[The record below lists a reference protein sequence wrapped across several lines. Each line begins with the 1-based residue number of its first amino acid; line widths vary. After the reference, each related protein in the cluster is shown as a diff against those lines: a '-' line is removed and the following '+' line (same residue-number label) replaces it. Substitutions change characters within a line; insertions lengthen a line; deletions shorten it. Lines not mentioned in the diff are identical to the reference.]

1 MNKLLNLSE
10 SPAVSYFDDG
20 FWNLFVKGTTSQIP
34 FDLLLEHFL
43 SFLLNGFLEVLGKPS
58 QKIMSA

>member
-34 FDLLLEHFL
+34 FDLL
-43 SFLLNGFLEVLGKPS
+43 
-58 QKIMSA
+58 